1 MSGSSWEKQG
11 RFPQKKDPV
20 GLHCSYREA
29 EVRGEKIKGQVGI
42 KRNRQKD
49 ISLF

>member
-1 MSGSSWEKQG
+1 MSDSSWEKQG

-29 EVRGEKIKGQVGI
+29 EVRGGEN
-42 KRNRQKD
+42 KRTSGDKKK
-49 ISLF
+49 